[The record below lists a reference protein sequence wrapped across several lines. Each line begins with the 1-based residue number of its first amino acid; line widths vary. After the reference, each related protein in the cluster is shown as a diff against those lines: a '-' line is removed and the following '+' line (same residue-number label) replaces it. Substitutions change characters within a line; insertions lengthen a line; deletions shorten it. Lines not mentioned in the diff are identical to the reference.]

1 MGGKGRS
8 WGLGRGVGRICFIR
22 PYRVVVLARAVRKII
37 GLMSGTSADGVDAAL
52 VEVRGT
58 GIDTKV
64 GLLGFVFTPYP
75 AGLRREILDL
85 CDPDKGRV
93 DRVCRMHGVMGEWFA
108 RGALDVCREAG
119 VPVSE
124 VDLIGSHG
132 QTVHHL
138 PDPAEAFGV
147 RVRATLQIGDP
158 SVIAERTG
166 VTTVADFRTRDM
178 AAGGQ
183 GAPLVPL
190 VDYLLFRSDGAG
202 RAMLNIGGIA
212 NVTLLPAGCGPDEV
226 LAFDTGPGNMLVDAL
241 VDVFTSG
248 ARSYDA
254 DGALAASGQVSGALL
269 EQLMQHPFLAMPPPK
284 STGREAFGRPLVD
297 EVLAWR
303 DRLSAPD
310 LIRTATAFTARSVG
324 EALGRFVFPL
334 SRVEEVVVSG
344 GGAENAVLMGMLQEV
359 LGGRKV
365 VRIETLGVPAEAKEA
380 VAFAV
385 LANET
390 LAGHPGNL
398 PRVTGASRPAVLG
411 VVAPGGRCRIRVDP
425 EGRFR

>member
-52 VEVRGT
+52 VEVQGT

-178 AAGGQ
+178 AC
-183 GAPLVPL
+183 
-190 VDYLLFRSDGAG
+190 LLYTSPSPRDG
-202 RAMLNIGGIA
+202 L
-212 NVTLLPAGCGPDEV
+212 
-226 LAFDTGPGNMLVDAL
+226 
-241 VDVFTSG
+241 
-248 ARSYDA
+248 
-254 DGALAASGQVSGALL
+254 
-269 EQLMQHPFLAMPPPK
+269 
-284 STGREAFGRPLVD
+284 
-297 EVLAWR
+297 
-303 DRLSAPD
+303 
-310 LIRTATAFTARSVG
+310 
-324 EALGRFVFPL
+324 L
-334 SRVEEVVVSG
+334 SRMPSS
-344 GGAENAVLMGMLQEV
+344 A
-359 LGGRKV
+359 
-365 VRIETLGVPAEAKEA
+365 
-380 VAFAV
+380 
-385 LANET
+385 
-390 LAGHPGNL
+390 
-398 PRVTGASRPAVLG
+398 
-411 VVAPGGRCRIRVDP
+411 
-425 EGRFR
+425 